1 VSAGALLAG
10 IALAAAA
17 AACYDGAV
25 ALQAV
30 EARAVG
36 ERGVGLGLLRSLL
49 ARPRWL
55 AATALAVAGWPLQV
69 AALALAP
76 LTVVQP
82 ALALGLVVLL
92 ALGLRL
98 LGEPARPRDLAAVG
112 VMAVGLALLARY
124 APDAE
129 HVHAGAATLALVL
142 GALTLVALAPW
153 LARGRLPG
161 AALVVSAG
169 SAYAASGFTTA
180 LLADGLAAGG
190 LVAVLGWAAASAIA
204 AGAGQ
209 IDEMAALQRV
219 GAARVAA
226 GAFAIQTVVP
236 VLGAPALA
244 GEHWRHPV
252 PIVAGL
258 ALVTVASLVLG
269 TARAVTGLVA
279 ASHD

>member
-1 VSAGALLAG
+1 VSAGSLAGG

-30 EARAVG
+30 EARAVR
-36 ERGVGLGLLRSLL
+36 ERTVGVGLLRSLL
-49 ARPRWL
+49 RRPRWL
-55 AATALAVAGWPLQV
+55 AATGLAIAGWPLQI

-92 ALGLRL
+92 VLGHRILH
-98 LGEPARPRDLAAVG
+98 EPVRPRDWLAVA
-112 VMAVGLALLARY
+112 VMAAGLALLAAF
-124 APDAE
+124 APAAE
-129 HVHAGAATLALVL
+129 HVHAGAATLVAVL
-142 GALTLVALAPW
+142 GALGLVALAPW
-153 LARGRLPG
+153 VARDRLPG
-161 AALVVSAG
+161 AALVVAAG
-169 SAYAASGFTTA
+169 CAYAASGFTTA
-180 LLADGLAAGG
+180 LLADGLAAGVPAA
-190 LVAVLGWAAASAIA
+190 VAGWALASAVA

-209 IDEMAALQRV
+209 VDEMAALQRV

-236 VLGAPALA
+236 VIGAPALA
-244 GEHWRHPV
+244 GEHWRHPL

-258 ALVTVASLVLG
+258 VLVTGAALVLG
-269 TARAVTGLVA
+269 TARAVAGLVT
-279 ASHD
+279 ASHG

>member
-1 VSAGALLAG
+1 MSGVALAGG

-30 EARAVG
+30 EARAVR
-36 ERGVGLGLLRSLL
+36 ERAVGLGLLRSLVK
-49 ARPRWL
+49 RPRWL
-55 AATALAVAGWPLQV
+55 AATGLAIAGWPLQI

-92 ALGLRL
+92 ALGTRL
-98 LGEPARPRDLAAVG
+98 LHEPVRPRDLAAVA
-112 VMAVGLALLARY
+112 VMALGLALLARY
-124 APDAE
+124 APSAE
-129 HVHAGAATLALVL
+129 HVHAATLAVVL
-142 GALTLVALAPW
+142 GALGLIALVPW
-153 LARGRLPG
+153 AARDRLPG
-161 AALVVSAG
+161 AALVVAAG
-169 SAYAASGFTTA
+169 CAYAASGFTTA
-180 LLADGLAAGG
+180 LLADGLEAGA
-190 LVAVLGWAAASAIA
+190 LAAVLGWAAASALA

-209 IDEMAALQRV
+209 IDEMAALQRI

-244 GEHWRHPV
+244 SEHWRHPV

-258 ALVTVASLVLG
+258 ALVTGASLVLG
-269 TARAVTGLVA
+269 TARAVAGLVA
-279 ASHD
+279 ASHE

>member
-1 VSAGALLAG
+1 MSGAALAGG

-30 EARAVG
+30 EARAVP
-36 ERGVGLGLLRSLL
+36 ERAVGLGLLRSLVK
-49 ARPRWL
+49 RPRWL
-55 AATALAVAGWPLQV
+55 AATGLAIAGWPLQI

-92 ALGLRL
+92 ALGTRL
-98 LGEPARPRDLAAVG
+98 LHEPVRPRDLAAVA
-112 VMAVGLALLARY
+112 VMALGLALLARY
-124 APDAE
+124 APSAE
-129 HVHAGAATLALVL
+129 HVHAGTATLAAVL
-142 GALTLVALAPW
+142 GALGLIALVPW
-153 LARGRLPG
+153 AARDRLPG
-161 AALVVSAG
+161 AALVVAAG
-169 SAYAASGFTTA
+169 CAYAASGFTTA
-180 LLADGLAAGG
+180 LLADGLEAGA
-190 LVAVLGWAAASAIA
+190 LAAVLGWAAASGLA

-209 IDEMAALQRV
+209 IDEMAALQRI

-244 GEHWRHPV
+244 SEHWRHPV

-258 ALVTVASLVLG
+258 AMVTGASLVLG
-269 TARAVTGLVA
+269 TARAVAGLVA
-279 ASHD
+279 ASHE